1 MALAARKLAD
11 QQPLPE
17 MAPEPVAA
25 PFEAPQ
31 IAFEPQGWASSPAR
45 DLQQQLNQAFG
56 DTADQIE
63 IEGKWS
69 ARRSMVFVVGASTV
83 LWAAIIG
90 GVALLLG

>member
-11 QQPLPE
+11 QQPLPD
-17 MAPEPVAA
+17 MAPEPVAT
-25 PFEAPQ
+25 PFEPAQ
-31 IAFEPQGWASSPAR
+31 IAFETSGWANSPAR
-45 DLQQQLNQAFG
+45 DLQHQLNQAFG
-56 DTADQIE
+56 DAAEEIE

-69 ARRSMVFVVGASTV
+69 ARRSMVVIVGASTV